1 MAGECRVG
9 TEVAVANQPKV
20 CSTAAEGVLSPS
32 SRTCTSDLAPER
44 GLDPRPL
51 RLIDPCTPF
60 RNAASNSLSVT
71 ACRRASR
78 FVASVA
84 VRRSHACIAHRGIS
98 RSAVVSRGAPFQAT
112 RQMQAPHHGRNGGR
126 SRKSGSGGGCDFPSS
141 PSQSLPYWSGI
152 SPLPK
157 YVVGALGSIPLYS
170 IGCLGDVC

>member
-44 GLDPRPL
+44 GLEPRTL
-51 RLIDPCTPF
+51 RLTDPCTPF

-112 RQMQAPHHGRNGGR
+112 RQMQAPTTDAMAAGPETLDRAGAATLHHRPPQLFRTGPGFHPIR
-126 SRKSGSGGGCDFPSS
+126 STES
-141 PSQSLPYWSGI
+141 
-152 SPLPK
+152 
-157 YVVGALGSIPLYS
+157 VVREQ
-170 IGCLGDVC
+170 